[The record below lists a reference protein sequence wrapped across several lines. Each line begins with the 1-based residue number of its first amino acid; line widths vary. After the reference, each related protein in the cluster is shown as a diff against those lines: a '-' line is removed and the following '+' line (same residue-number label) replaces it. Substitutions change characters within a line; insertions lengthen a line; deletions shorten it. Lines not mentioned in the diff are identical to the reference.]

1 MLRPTRSVACGGRMT
16 VLAQTDARP
25 WLDELNDEQRAA
37 ATHSGGPLLILA
49 GAGTGKTTT
58 LCARVAWL
66 VASGVPSERILL
78 LTFTRRA
85 AREMLQRARGLV
97 PASSRVLGG
106 TFHSVAHRLVRR
118 HAAALGLPGGFG
130 VLDAGDAADV
140 LDLLREEA
148 GHAKARTRFPKKGTL
163 LDIYSRTVNAQQPL
177 SGVIAE
183 HFPWCEDHREAISAL
198 LKAYTARKRE
208 LGVLDLDDLLLFWR
222 ALARDDVIGPRVASG
237 FDHVLVDEYQ
247 DVNGLQ
253 VDLVRGLAAYGPEIT
268 AVGDDFQAIY
278 GFRSASAAHILDFPE
293 HFAGTRVVTLE
304 RNYRSTQPVLD
315 AANAL
320 AAQAV
325 RAFPKRLAAQREGG
339 ARPHVVFVRDEG
351 AQAEEVCNRVLEA
364 REQGSDLRSQA
375 VLARTSHDSDQLE
388 LELARRRIPFVKYG
402 GLRYL
407 EAAHVK
413 DFVALLRLCDNAA
426 DEIAWFRVL
435 QLVEGLGRASA
446 RRAVAAMAGGVPDR
460 LAAWASAR
468 EAIPVKAREG
478 ADAVLAALAAAREEP
493 RTGARADI

>member
-1 MLRPTRSVACGGRMT
+1 MSV
-16 VLAQTDARP
+16 DFRP
-25 WLDELNDEQRAA
+25 WLDELNPEQRAA
-37 ATHSGGPLLILA
+37 ATHAGGPLLILA

-66 VASGVPSERILL
+66 VTEGVPAERLLL

-85 AREMLQRARGLV
+85 SREMLQRARGLV

-118 HAAALGLPGGFG
+118 HASALGLPAGFG

-140 LDLLREEA
+140 LDLLREEH
-148 GHAKARTRFPKKGTL
+148 GHAVARTRFPKKATL

-177 SGVIAE
+177 SGVIEE
-183 HFPWCEDHREAISAL
+183 HFPWVSEHREEISAL
-198 LKAYTARKRE
+198 FKAYTARKRS
-208 LGVLDLDDLLLFWR
+208 LGVIDLDDLLLFWR
-222 ALARDDVIGPRVASG
+222 ALARDDVVGPQLAAS

-253 VDLVRGLAAYGPEIT
+253 VDLARSMGAFGSAIT

-278 GFRSASAAHILDFPE
+278 GFRSASAAHILDFPA
-293 HFAGTRVVTLE
+293 HFPGTRVVTLE

-339 ARPHVVFVRDEG
+339 TRPAVVFVRDEG

-364 REQGSDLRSQA
+364 REHGMDLRAQA
-375 VLARTSHDSDQLE
+375 VLMRTSHDSDLLE
-388 LELARRRIPFVKYG
+388 LELTRRHIPFHKYG
-402 GLRYL
+402 GLRSL

-413 DFVALLRLCDNAA
+413 DFLALLRLADNAA
-426 DEIAWFRVL
+426 DEVAWFRVL
-435 QLVEGLGRASA
+435 QLVEGLGPVSA
-446 RRAVAAMAGGVPDR
+446 RRAIAAMSAG
-460 LAAWASAR
+460 A
-468 EAIPVKAREG
+468 
-478 ADAVLAALAAAREEP
+478 
-493 RTGARADI
+493 